1 LIYIKQQYDF
11 DGSWAVKSKSRGA
24 SGLIQKTRV
33 ARSHSFVGIPDARH
47 LTPKPRHYPELK
59 DLCGVRLASEPE
71 TKPMNKLIL
80 AAALTLSSVIAMP
93 AASYADSVT
102 IRTYDGPGM
111 HRGWDRAHRGPHA
124 RMVREERRS
133 HDCMTKKVTTMRHGE
148 RVTKVT
154 KVCR

>member
-1 LIYIKQQYDF
+1 MKQIF
-11 DGSWAVKSKSRGA
+11 
-24 SGLIQKTRV
+24 
-33 ARSHSFVGIPDARH
+33 
-47 LTPKPRHYPELK
+47 
-59 DLCGVRLASEPE
+59 
-71 TKPMNKLIL
+71 L
-80 AAALTLSSVIAMP
+80 AAALAISSVVAVP

-111 HRGWDRAHRGPHA
+111 HRGWDRGHRGPPA

-133 HDCMTKKVTTMRHGE
+133 RDCMTKKVTTMRHGE